1 MQRSSGLTDKNTR
14 QTASTRISENFAI
27 EASRKLG

>member
-1 MQRSSGLTDKNTR
+1 MQRSSGLMDKNTR
-14 QTASTRISENFAI
+14 QTASTGNSDNFAI